1 MHNWHRRCSSKT
13 INRPTLTEKEPA
25 MNPTTG
31 TTHGITALLGISL
44 LMASQFASADEDF
57 VVRHYTFDLSEFRE
71 IELRGSVGTMRI
83 EPAEGDELELVLEIE
98 GKRGG
103 FFRHSKDVS
112 EVELEVRERGERL
125 VLEQTEED
133 TETDWTVYLPV
144 VARTVIEFGVGEV
157 DVEIGATDLKLDVG
171 VGDVDV
177 VAPEGAA
184 GFIDLSVGVGD
195 ARMKGGRIV
204 DADRAL
210 ISQDIRGRGDGDHEI
225 SIDLGV
231 GDLDLR
237 LR

>member
-1 MHNWHRRCSSKT
+1 MDS
-13 INRPTLTEKEPA
+13 
-25 MNPTTG
+25 TTG
-31 TTHGITALLGISL
+31 TNRCLATLLGASL
-44 LMASQFASADEDF
+44 LMASHIASADEDF
-57 VVRHYTFDLSEFRE
+57 VVRHYTFDLSDVQE

-83 EPAEGDELELVLEIE
+83 EPTDSKELELVLEIE
-98 GKRGG
+98 GNRDG
-103 FFRHSKDVS
+103 FFRHRKDVS
-112 EVELEVRERGERL
+112 EVELKVRERGDRL

-133 TETDWTVYLPV
+133 TETDWTIYLPV

-157 DVEIGATDLKLDVG
+157 DAEIGATDLKMDVG

-177 VAPEGAA
+177 VAPESDA
-184 GFIDLSVGVGD
+184 GYIDLSVGVGD

-204 DADRAL
+204 DADRAF

-225 SIDLGV
+225 SIDVGV